1 MDNIVE
7 AKDLCKRFGGK
18 MAVDHVNMTVRKG
31 DIYGLIGK
39 NGAGKTTFMR
49 IVCGL
54 AAPTDGSLKLFG
66 SDDLEQQRYKMDAP
80 LKIQPSIQP

>member
-1 MDNIVE
+1 MISIKNVTKYYDKFKALDNVSIE
-7 AKDLCKRFGGK
+7 IP
-18 MAVDHVNMTVRKG
+18 KG
-31 DIYGLIGK
+31 SIHGLIGE

-49 IVCGL
+49 MVCGL

>member
-1 MDNIVE
+1 MW
-7 AKDLCKRFGGK
+7 
-18 MAVDHVNMTVRKG
+18 
-31 DIYGLIGK
+31 
-39 NGAGKTTFMR
+39 

-66 SDDLEQQRYKMDAP
+66 SDDLEQQRYKMDAL